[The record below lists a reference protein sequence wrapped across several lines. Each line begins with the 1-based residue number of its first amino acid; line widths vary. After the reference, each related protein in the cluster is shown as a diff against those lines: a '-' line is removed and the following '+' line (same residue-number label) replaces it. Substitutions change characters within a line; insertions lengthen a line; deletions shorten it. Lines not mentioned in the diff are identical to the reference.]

1 MERKSSL
8 LIRKVCLHGQGGS
21 LYDWFKGMQNLRSY
35 LYDAC
40 NRVTFGLALSC
51 PAEERN
57 WHVEVKAANDLK
69 DNKVLGISF
78 Q

>member
-1 MERKSSL
+1 MERTSSL

-21 LYDWFKGMQNLRSY
+21 LSDWFKGMQNLGSY
-35 LYDAC
+35 LYDAHD
-40 NRVTFGLALSC
+40 RVTFGLVLSC

-57 WHVEVKAANDLK
+57 RHVEVKSAKDLK

>member
-1 MERKSSL
+1 
-8 LIRKVCLHGQGGS
+8 
-21 LYDWFKGMQNLRSY
+21 MQNLGSY
-35 LYDAC
+35 LYDAHD
-40 NRVTFGLALSC
+40 RVTFGLVLSC

-57 WHVEVKAANDLK
+57 RHVEVKSAKDLK